1 MFFARVQLRHA
12 VPPGFACKG
21 MHVILTGYNR
31 EAFYPQPFPFLDCP
45 WTHTLRAACADIDQ
59 FLGIP
64 SPMVGDV
71 EINLDAVDTIQCE
84 DLVDGPLDTVT
95 VDGGTLTLKS
105 STTVR

>member
-1 MFFARVQLRHA
+1 
-12 VPPGFACKG
+12 
-21 MHVILTGYNR
+21 
-31 EAFYPQPFPFLDCP
+31 
-45 WTHTLRAACADIDQ
+45 
-59 FLGIP
+59 
-64 SPMVGDV
+64 MVGDV